1 MKKGVS
7 LSAGRVQSVVNKLIL
22 EREEEI
28 NKFNSNN
35 YFKTTALFDYKDNSL
50 NFELDEKLENKE
62 KAETF
67 LENCA
72 NYDFKITDIKKSTSK
87 RSPSAPFIT
96 SSLQQEASNKFKFSP
111 KKTMK
116 VAQKLYENGYITY
129 MRTDSVKL
137 CDDIMEAIETKVK
150 KDYGDKYYNK
160 NDYKNKSKIVKKH
173 MKQSTQ

>member
-35 YFKTTALFDYKDNSL
+35 YFKTTGLFNYKDNSL
-50 NFELDEKLENKE
+50 NFELDERIKNKE

-87 RSPSAPFIT
+87 RSPSATFIT
-96 SSLQQEASNKFKFSP
+96 SSLQQEASN
-111 KKTMK
+111 
-116 VAQKLYENGYITY
+116 
-129 MRTDSVKL
+129 
-137 CDDIMEAIETKVK
+137 
-150 KDYGDKYYNK
+150 
-160 NDYKNKSKIVKKH
+160 
-173 MKQSTQ
+173 